1 MLNVFIGLPIASR
14 GAAGCQWIKRGKTV
28 TFRNRVT
35 EFYQT
40 FSAPTSLSAD
50 IELINPYEDSSR
62 RRAIEE
68 YYAKFFNDE
77 NVRVHILGIN
87 PSRMHPT
94 ATGVNYT
101 DGYALEN
108 FCGIENSFSKSREL
122 TSDFFYQ
129 VVDAIGGAEEFF
141 GRIFPWA
148 MMPVTVTKK
157 GNYANYYGNDVVEDL
172 KDLVREN
179 VKWTSQLPS
188 TGRLVILGSGENQKF
203 FENLPGSPFG
213 YNDVRVVP
221 HPRWV
226 LQYNR
231 ANVDKFIGQYVDAL
245 T

>member
-1 MLNVFIGLPIASR
+1 MSIRQKVI
-14 GAAGCQWIKRGKTV
+14 
-28 TFRNRVT
+28 
-35 EFYQT
+35 EFYQN
-40 FSAPTSLSAD
+40 FAPPAELPAD
-50 IELINPYEDSSR
+50 VELINPYDGAD
-62 RRAIEE
+62 RRAAIEAF
-68 YYAKFFNDE
+68 YAKFFDDGD
-77 NVRVHILGIN
+77 VRVHILGIN

-101 DGYALEN
+101 DGYALNEY
-108 FCGIENSFSKSREL
+108 CGIENSFAQNREL
-122 TSDFFYQ
+122 TSDFFYR
-129 VVDAIGGAEEFF
+129 VVQAMGGATPFF
-141 GRIFPWA
+141 GRVFPWA

-172 KDLVREN
+172 KGLVEDN
-179 VKWTSQLPS
+179 VRWTSRLPS

-203 FENLPGSPFG
+203 FDNMQGSPFG

-231 ANVDKFIGQYVDAL
+231 SKVDQYIEQYVDAL